1 MSRKKDI
8 FLALLL
14 TIFFISFAV
23 CFTVFFKPLYY
34 FDIDYLNIDKYV
46 LIDIETIKKNYDIYF
61 YCFYLCIYVHIYL

>member
-46 LIDIETIKKNYDIYF
+46 LIDIETIKKIMIF
-61 YCFYLCIYVHIYL
+61 